1 MKLIFENW
9 REYLKEAAPASVDP
23 TLPTVQL
30 PAAKEIMTIGD
41 LRAAIKGVQRAKR
54 TKKGLNVAYELMG
67 LIPAIGTAKTVFD
80 ILRATYVSSD
90 DDKTGTAIDRLNV
103 DDQLTAIIDDKI
115 ENGFMKF
122 VDTRLGGLKDDV
134 QIPDINAA
142 LMTYLRKNFENR
154 SVTLPGEEQ

>member
-9 REYLKEAAPASVDP
+9 RKYLKEAAPAPVDP
-23 TLPTVQL
+23 AAPTVKL
-30 PAAKEIMTIGD
+30 PAADEIMTMGD
-41 LRAAIKGVQRAKR
+41 LRAAIKGVRRAKL

-80 ILRATYVSSD
+80 ILRTAYASID
-90 DDKTGTAIDRLNV
+90 DDKTGTAIDKLNV
-103 DDQLTAIIDDKI
+103 DDQITAIIDDKI

-122 VDTRLGGLKDDV
+122 VGTRLGKLGDDV
-134 QIPDINAA
+134 PIPDINKA
-142 LMTYLRKNFENR
+142 LIAYLKKNFENR